1 MRTRTEREKE
11 SMHTG
16 NADEEMLLLLLKVN
30 SRHRNLF
37 LLLSPGSV
45 NSIYPYAHGLASGT
59 GHVSLVFPVCGCS
72 RAPLS
77 SNMCPPH
84 PVCTHSHGLC
94 VSLYPFSLSLIGL
107 HHFPSSPDTFLFL
120 PLALSYH
127 LSSCH
132 PSFYIGF
139 C

>member
-1 MRTRTEREKE
+1 MRACTQ
-11 SMHTG
+11 
-16 NADEEMLLLLLKVN
+16 EMLLLLLKVN

-107 HHFPSSPDTFLFL
+107 HHPPPPHRILFYFFPL
-120 PLALSYH
+120 PFPITLVPVIPHFTWFSVRITAH
-127 LSSCH
+127 
-132 PSFYIGF
+132 
-139 C
+139 